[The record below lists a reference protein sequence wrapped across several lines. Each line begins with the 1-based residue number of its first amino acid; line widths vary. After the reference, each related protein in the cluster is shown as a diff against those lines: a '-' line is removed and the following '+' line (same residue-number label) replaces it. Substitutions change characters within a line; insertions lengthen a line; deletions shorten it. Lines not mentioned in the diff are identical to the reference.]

1 MGVTMQNQSKEIVAK
16 SVFISYSTDDSAS
29 AEQMRDG
36 LEAGDGDVAGIPC
49 WMAPRDIAPGLEYG
63 SQIVAAIE
71 ECSVLV
77 LLLSE
82 SSNRSRF
89 VLNEVERAVS
99 KNKIVIPVRIHNVT
113 PSRSLEFFI
122 SNAQWIDAWQ
132 GALAAPLES
141 LTAAIRTHLTPV
153 TLSPSHPVTPP
164 SPLRHNL
171 PTPATP
177 FIGRATEL
185 AAVAALLADPTVRLT
200 TIVAS
205 GGMGKT
211 RLALETGR
219 RQLSQSE
226 RFADGVFFVP
236 LAALAA
242 PEHIVPAVAEG
253 LGFQLKTGQQT
264 RSPEQQVCDYLEAKA
279 LLLILDN
286 YEHLLEGA
294 GLVARL
300 LQAAPRLHVLV
311 TSRER
316 LHLQGEQIYPIQGLE
331 FRQTIPEELSETP
344 DDAARYTAVQ
354 LFAQSARRVQADFEL
369 RPAELNSL
377 TRICRLVGGVPL
389 ALELAAGWVEMLPL
403 AEIAEEIQR
412 SLDFLETE
420 NRDVPERQ
428 RSMRAV
434 FDYSWQRL
442 SQPEQAALAQLS
454 VFRGGCDRSAAEQVA
469 GASLRILA
477 ALVAKSLVQ
486 VSADRVRY
494 SIHELIRQ
502 YSAQALA
509 LLPETEGAARD
520 RHSVYYAEKLR
531 SLAAELMGGGQMAAL
546 TEIETEHENLRAAWD
561 WAIQAG
567 LLENTERAMESLCLF
582 YEMRG
587 RYQEGREAC
596 EVCVEQKALQAEPA
610 VYVRSLIWLATF
622 VQVLGQPTEVHEYLQ
637 QSLVLIESGALT
649 SQEADR
655 SRAVMLMVLG
665 SLAYVE
671 GQGQKALEFYEQ
683 SLALFTALNDPWHI
697 AKVGLRLS
705 RAMSVFNLSG
715 DVRVWHKQLMEAR
728 EVAQRSLGIYRDLH
742 DRAGIAE
749 SVSALGW
756 IMHRSG
762 AEDEALSLLQEALA
776 IYEESGIH
784 RGHSNTHVSLCVVYS
799 ALGDYAEL
807 RRHAEVAIRLDR
819 ELGDLEQLGRAL
831 YQLGKAAIIDR
842 AWDEADQVLQ
852 ESGTISRRSGRQDS
866 LSLGL
871 GFWAYAD
878 FSQGRS
884 VEMRQHLREALQ
896 IGYESRL
903 HNAYIVSLPLVAL
916 LLAERGEIERALELY
931 AQAFAY
937 LVSGFKY
944 RWFED
949 MAGQQIAAA
958 AAHLPPEVVA
968 AAQERGRQ
976 RNLWERAEEL
986 LAEIEGWV

>member
-1 MGVTMQNQSKEIVAK
+1 MTPKP
-16 SVFISYSTDDSAS
+16 VFISYSTDDSAS

-36 LEAGDGDVAGIPC
+36 LEAASIAC

-71 ECSVLV
+71 ECRVLV

-99 KNKIVIPVRIHNVT
+99 KDKIVIPVRIHNVT

-132 GALAAPLES
+132 GSLTLPLDS
-141 LTAAIRTHLTPV
+141 LTAAIRTHLTPI
-153 TLSPSHPVTPP
+153 TRSPAHPVSPP

-177 FIGRATEL
+177 FIGREMEL
-185 AAVAALLADPTVRLT
+185 AALAALLADPTVRLT
-200 TIVAS
+200 TLVAS

-219 RQLSQSE
+219 RQLSQTE

-253 LGFQLKTGQQT
+253 LGFQLKTGQET
-264 RSPEQQVCDYLEAKA
+264 RSPEEQVCDYLEAKA

-300 LQAAPRLHVLV
+300 LQAAPRLQVLV

-331 FRQTIPEELSETP
+331 FPEWETP
-344 DDAARYTAVQ
+344 QDAARYTAVQ
-354 LFAQSARRVQADFEL
+354 LFIQSARRVQADFEL
-369 RPAELNSL
+369 RGDELTAL
-377 TRICRLVGGVPL
+377 TRICGLVGGVPL

-403 AEIAEEIQR
+403 AEIAQEIQR

-420 NRDVPERQ
+420 NRDVPARQ

-454 VFRGGCDRSAAEQVA
+454 VFRGGCDRNAAQQVA

-486 VSADRVRY
+486 VSADRARY
-494 SIHELIRQ
+494 SIHEMVRQ

-509 LLPETEGAARD
+509 LLPEMERAARD
-520 RHSVYYAEKLR
+520 RHSACYAEKLR
-531 SLAAELMGGGQMAAL
+531 SLAPELMGAGQMAAL
-546 TEIETEHENLRAAWD
+546 SEIETEHENMRAGWD
-561 WAIQAG
+561 WAIQTG
-567 LLENTERAMESLCLF
+567 LVENIERAMQSLCLF
-582 YEMRG
+582 YETRG
-587 RYQEGREAC
+587 RYQEGKEAC
-596 EVCVEQKALQAEPA
+596 RACVGQKALQTEPA

-622 VQVLGQPTEVHEYLQ
+622 AQLLGQSAETHEYLH
-637 QSLVLIESGALT
+637 QSLVLIESGILT
-649 SQEADR
+649 RQESDR
-655 SRAVMLMVLG
+655 NRAAMLLVRGL
-665 SLAYVE
+665 LAYAE
-671 GQGQKALEFYEQ
+671 GRGQEALEFSAQ
-683 SLALFTALNDPWHI
+683 SLALFAALNDPWHV

-705 RAMSVFNLSG
+705 MAMAEFNLSG
-715 DVRVWHKQLMEAR
+715 DVGVWQKQLMEAR
-728 EVAQRSLGIYRDLH
+728 EVVQRSLGIYRDLN
-742 DRAGIAE
+742 DRAGIAD

-756 IMHRSG
+756 ILFSLG
-762 AEDEALSLLQEALA
+762 ALDEALSLLQEAVA
-776 IYEESGIH
+776 IYEEIGIH
-784 RGHSNTHVSLCVVYS
+784 RGHSNAHISLCIVYS
-799 ALGDYAEL
+799 ALGDYAVM
-807 RRHAEVAIRLDR
+807 RRHVETAIRLDR

-852 ESGTISRRSGRQDS
+852 ESVTISRRSGRQDS
-866 LSLGL
+866 LAVVL

-878 FSQGRS
+878 FSQGRRA
-884 VEMRQHLREALQ
+884 EMRQHLLKALQ

-903 HNAYIVSLPLVAL
+903 QSAYSLSLPLVAL
-916 LLAERGEIERALELY
+916 LLVERGEIERAVELY
-931 AQAFAY
+931 AQALAH

-949 MAGQQIAAA
+949 MAGQHIAAA

-976 RNLWERAEEL
+976 RNLWETAEEL